1 MKADRKQVVEVDS
14 EEEELREIL
23 DDLLDE
29 AVLRERIRT
38 LDIDDESNLITEEE
52 LMAELG
58 ITEEDLAKVGDV
70 RID

>member
-1 MKADRKQVVEVDS
+1 MKANRNQAVEVDS

-29 AVLRERIRT
+29 AVLRERIRK
-38 LDIDDESNLITEEE
+38 LDLDDESNLITEEE

>member
-29 AVLRERIRT
+29 AVLRERIRK
-38 LDIDDESNLITEEE
+38 LDLDDESNLITLEE
-52 LMAELG
+52 LDKKFG
-58 ITEEDLAKVGDV
+58 ITEEDLEKVGDV
-70 RID
+70 RFE